1 MRTAS
6 VAREHSRGLLLAE
19 GATGR
24 SCGDLA
30 QALADSR
37 VAISIDTEMPTSL
50 LTARV
55 LLTTLRRSPGNLVLN
70 RGGLAAAAVEDLAA
84 AVAAVD
90 PERPLAIATS
100 AGSADL
106 RLHVGADHAQAIR
119 VVPEGYGAHV
129 AGHPAAVIRPARP
142 GNPVGA
148 VYAAAL
154 GAAEA
159 FKYTAQVL
167 PSRRVLH
174 RHLRFCP
181 VTLSSDLAAA
191 RDLPLGLV
199 LELALVGVGAI
210 GTGIVLLLDCIGA
223 QGRLLAVD
231 NQRFGL
237 ENQGTYSLGGAA
249 EADAAPWK
257 TDLARQALSRF
268 DVIPFRRPVSELPAA
283 VDNGSV
289 PWFRLVLTALDT
301 AGARRDAQRLW
312 PDRVIDAATGDSMLG
327 IHDHQHGTGP
337 CLNCFFPHDQAG
349 PSAAQRL
356 ADATGLSPERARRG
370 DEPLTSE
377 DLAGLTPGQ
386 RHKLRHLGKPVC
398 GLAQAIGL
406 TRLDAAGYQ
415 PSIPFVSLQAACL
428 SISRLIGAKLGTSAS
443 GNLVQYDGLIG
454 PQAATIEQMK
464 PRPGC
469 VCQSRPTA
477 IAEVRKTRAARH
489 S

>member
-1 MRTAS
+1 
-6 VAREHSRGLLLAE
+6 
-19 GATGR
+19 
-24 SCGDLA
+24 
-30 QALADSR
+30 
-37 VAISIDTEMPTSL
+37 
-50 LTARV
+50 
-55 LLTTLRRSPGNLVLN
+55 
-70 RGGLAAAAVEDLAA
+70 
-84 AVAAVD
+84 
-90 PERPLAIATS
+90 
-100 AGSADL
+100 
-106 RLHVGADHAQAIR
+106 
-119 VVPEGYGAHV
+119 
-129 AGHPAAVIRPARP
+129 
-142 GNPVGA
+142 

-174 RHLRFCP
+174 RHLRICP

-191 RDLPLGLV
+191 PDLPLGLV

-210 GTGIVLLLDCIGA
+210 GTGIVVLLDRIGA

-231 NQRFGL
+231 NQSFGL
-237 ENQGTYSLGGAA
+237 ENRGTYSLGGAA

-268 DVIPFRRPVSELPAA
+268 DVILFRRPVSELPAA
-283 VDNGSV
+283 VDSESV

-301 AGARRDAQRLW
+301 AEARRDAQRLW
-312 PDRVIDAATGDSMLG
+312 PDRLIDAATGDSMLG

-337 CLNCFFPHDQAG
+337 CLNCFFPPDQAG

-370 DEPLTSE
+370 DETLTSE

-386 RHKLRHLGKPVC
+386 RHKLQPHLGKPVC

-428 SISRLIGAKLGTSAS
+428 SIGCLISGQLRTPAS

-469 VCQSRPTA
+469 VCQSRATA
-477 IAEVRKTRAARH
+477 IADVRKTRAARH